1 MFKKKKKKK
10 KSSLDW
16 RDGSVGKRPAAL
28 PGLESGFQCLT
39 TTTPTP
45 MDLKHWL
52 PRTAACTYIY
62 PYVDLD
68 NYM

>member
-16 RDGSVGKRPAAL
+16 RDGSVGKRLAAL
-28 PGLESGFQCLT
+28 PGLESGFQHLT
-39 TTTPTP
+39 TTTAAPG
-45 MDLKHWL
+45 DLKHWL
-52 PRTAACTYIY
+52 PRTAACTYTY

-68 NYM
+68 TYM

>member
-28 PGLESGFQCLT
+28 PGLEFGFQCLT